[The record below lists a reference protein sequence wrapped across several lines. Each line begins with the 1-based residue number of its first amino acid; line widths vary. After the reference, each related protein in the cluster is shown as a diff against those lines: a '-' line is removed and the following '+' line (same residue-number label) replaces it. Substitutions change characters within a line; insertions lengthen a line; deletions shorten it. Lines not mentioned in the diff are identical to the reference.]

1 MRRHAS
7 LAVAHVP
14 HVGAAEHTTPGG
26 ASRKGVGIGVG
37 RVISGIS
44 SYRAAVWIQQR
55 VDPDNTLGVN
65 RVALSSLRRSLQ
77 RYRRLLPKSAFLPQ
91 SFIEDLVRGAEID
104 VDVMQELARLIV
116 RQKQRIT
123 IGAKMECRWRSRL
136 NRSAARWNCWPS
148 SCVRCATRR
157 SPSVG
162 WQG

>member
-1 MRRHAS
+1 MGIWLGERIRHFKR
-7 LAVAHVP
+7 LT
-14 HVGAAEHTTPGG
+14 EHPLYP
-26 ASRKGVGIGVG
+26 AIHG
-37 RVISGIS
+37 RLISGIG
-44 SYRAAVWIQQR
+44 SYRVAVWIQQR

-77 RYRRLLPKSAFLPQ
+77 RYSRLLPKSAFLPR

-116 RQKQRIT
+116 LQKQRIT
-123 IGAKMECRWRSRL
+123 IGAKMERRWRSRL